1 MTPFARLRPIA
12 LGLALACASPM
23 LGVQAQ
29 QTASRLPN
37 IGDGNSMSVGQER
50 RLGESI
56 MRQLMT
62 DVDYL
67 DDPVLIDY
75 LQGIWSPLREA
86 ARQIGQMP
94 PELEEAFTWD
104 LLLVRDKSVNA
115 FALPA
120 GFMGVHLGLI
130 AVVANRDEL
139 ASVMGHELSH
149 VTQRHIARMQEQ
161 QGKQTP
167 FLVGAMILGV
177 LAASR
182 SPDAANALIVG
193 GSAGAAQGQ
202 LNFSRDMERE
212 ADRLG
217 FNVMSEAGFN
227 AQGMVGMFQKLSQAS
242 RLNDSG
248 GFPYLRSHPLTTER
262 IGDMQS
268 RIGLNMPV
276 ASPTSLEHAMMSA
289 RARALM
295 AVRVD
300 EVQALVLA
308 LEKDFKTDLPQTQQ
322 VAMLYAG
329 AMAYSQQGQAA
340 KARDAITRLLA
351 LSREDPAGA
360 RQAQWLAQDT
370 ERRLGNP
377 QGCVQGMPASSTD
390 RARLFLRTQCQLALK
405 QPAAAQNASEAIQLW
420 LAEHP
425 RDGLAWDLAAQ
436 ALSQAGEGLRAL
448 RADAESR
455 AVRWDE
461 GGAID
466 RLRAGQALS
475 KRLSQEG
482 RLDRA
487 GQMESSIIDSRLRSL
502 EAQRREL
509 LRPQN

>member
-1 MTPFARLRPIA
+1 MKPLARLRPIV
-12 LGLALACASPM
+12 LGLALSGAVQS

-29 QTASRLPN
+29 SNVQRLPN
-37 IGDGNSMSVGQER
+37 IGDGNNMSVPQER

-56 MRQLMT
+56 MRQLVT
-62 DVDYL
+62 DADYM

-75 LQGIWSPLREA
+75 LQGIWSPLRQA
-86 ARQIGQMP
+86 ALQLGQMP
-94 PELEEAFTWD
+94 PELEDAFSWE

-115 FALPA
+115 FALP
-120 GFMGVHLGLI
+120 GGYMGVHLGLI

-149 VTQRHIARMQEQ
+149 VTQRHIARMQDQ
-161 QGKQTP
+161 QDKQTP

-182 SPDAANALIVG
+182 SPDAANALIMG
-193 GSAGAAQGQ
+193 GSAGVAQGQ

-217 FNVMSEAGFN
+217 FNVMNQAGFN
-227 AQGMVGMFQKLSQAS
+227 AQGMVGMFQKLGQAS

-268 RIGLNMPV
+268 RIGLNLPA

-289 RARALM
+289 RARALV

-300 EVQALVLA
+300 QVQALVWA
-308 LEKDFKTDLPQTQQ
+308 LEKDFKPELSLPQQ
-322 VAMLYAG
+322 VGLLYAG
-329 AMAYSQQGQAA
+329 AMAYTQQGQAA
-340 KARDAITRLLA
+340 QARDAITRLLT
-351 LSREDPAGA
+351 LSREDPAAGRHA
-360 RQAQWLAQDT
+360 LWLAHDT

-377 QGCVQGMPASSTD
+377 SACLQGLPAQSEN
-390 RARLFLRTQCQLALK
+390 RPLLFLRTQCLLAL
-405 QPAAAQNASEAIQLW
+405 QQTEAAKSASEAMQAW
-420 LAEHP
+420 LGEHP

-436 ALSQAGEGLRAL
+436 ALNQTGDRLRAL

-461 GGAID
+461 SGAID
-466 RLRAGQALS
+466 RLRAAQALS

-487 GQMESSIIDSRLRSL
+487 GQLESSIIDARMRSL